1 MMGMSRAWIEIDR
14 GALRHNVKVLQ
25 SLLPPGCALMPA
37 VKANAYG
44 HGAVLIAR
52 KCQEMGIHAFC
63 AATLNEGIEL
73 RQNGIKGEILIL
85 GWTHSGQASL
95 LHEYNLTQTVMSCAY
110 ARDLDSY
117 NQFIQVHIKIDTGMH
132 RLGIAWDRRS
142 EIADIFHFPNLQVT
156 GAYTHL
162 CCDSLAEEQGRRFY
176 AAVEGFPIP
185 KLHLL
190 ASDGLLYHPELGGDY
205 ARMGIALYGATT
217 ACHGLRPVLSLKARV
232 AQVRELPAGESLGYE
247 LQFTARRPSRIAA
260 LTIGYGDGLPRS
272 LSCGVGNVLL
282 HRQKSPVAGM
292 ICMDQT
298 LVDVTDIPEVSVG
311 DIAVLIGK
319 TGTEEIRAVDMA
331 VQAGTISN
339 EILSCL
345 GPRLD
350 RIVV

>member
-1 MMGMSRAWIEIDR
+1 MEMSRTWIEIDC

-260 LTIGYGDGLPRS
+260 LTIGYGDCLPRS
-272 LSCGVGNVLL
+272 LSCGAGNVLL
-282 HRQKSPVAGM
+282 HRQKAPVAGM

>member
-1 MMGMSRAWIEIDR
+1 MGMSRAWIEIDR

-117 NQFIQVHIKIDTGMH
+117 NQSIQVHIKIDTGMH

-247 LQFTARRPSRIAA
+247 LQVTARRPSRIAA

-319 TGTEEIRAVDMA
+319 TVTEEIRAVDMA

>member
-1 MMGMSRAWIEIDR
+1 MEMSRTWIEIDC

-25 SLLPPGCALMPA
+25 SLLPPGCTLVPA

-52 KCQEMGIHAFC
+52 ECQEMGIHAFC
-63 AATLNEGIEL
+63 VATLDEGIEL
-73 RQNGIKGEILIL
+73 RRNSIKGEILIL
-85 GWTHSGQASL
+85 GWTHPGQAPL

-110 ARDLDSY
+110 ARDLDRC
-117 NQFIQVHIKIDTGMH
+117 NQSIQVHIKIDTGMH

-142 EIADIFHFPNLQVT
+142 EIADIFHFQNLQVT

-162 CCDSLAEEQGRRFY
+162 CCDSLAEEQGCRFY
-176 AAVEGFPIP
+176 AAVKGLPTP

-190 ASDGLLYHPELGGDY
+190 ASEGLLYHPELGGDY
-205 ARMGIALYGATT
+205 ARVGIALYGATT
-217 ACHGLRPVLSLKARV
+217 VRQGLRPVLSLKARV
-232 AQVRELPAGESLGYE
+232 AQVRELPTGESVGYE

-319 TGTEEIRAVDMA
+319 TGTEEIRAADMA